1 MIEIWW
7 HFRAWKMKYF
17 LPHKVL
23 STFLAHAVNNF
34 SRTDS
39 KHVETLAFVIGR
51 RNGNEVTATDIM
63 FPQQEGT
70 PSHVDDTG
78 STKYYFQKF
87 CFWQF
92 ILHVDN
98 YEKSGAKWI
107 FDKTYEKDPVL
118 VTWIHSHV
126 RGVPCCFSSID
137 MHTQYAY
144 ERVHP
149 GIFGT
154 VFQINE
160 QNGCVKYDFYKL
172 TEKGKHVKF

>member
-1 MIEIWW
+1 
-7 HFRAWKMKYF
+7 MKYF

-78 STKYYFQKF
+78 NTKSYLQKF
-87 CFWQF
+87 WF
-92 ILHVDN
+92 
-98 YEKSGAKWI
+98 
-107 FDKTYEKDPVL
+107 
-118 VTWIHSHV
+118 
-126 RGVPCCFSSID
+126 
-137 MHTQYAY
+137 
-144 ERVHP
+144 
-149 GIFGT
+149 
-154 VFQINE
+154 
-160 QNGCVKYDFYKL
+160 L
-172 TEKGKHVKF
+172 TIYSTCGQL

>member
-1 MIEIWW
+1 
-7 HFRAWKMKYF
+7 MKYF

-70 PSHVDDTG
+70 PSHVDDSG
-78 STKYYFQKF
+78 SIITNITKIFVLIIYLTIDD
-87 CFWQF
+87 WD
-92 ILHVDN
+92 L
-98 YEKSGAKWI
+98 SGEKWI
-107 FDKTYEKDPVL
+107 MDKTYEKDPVL
-118 VTWIHSHV
+118 VSWIHSHV

-172 TEKGKHVKF
+172 TKKGKHVKF